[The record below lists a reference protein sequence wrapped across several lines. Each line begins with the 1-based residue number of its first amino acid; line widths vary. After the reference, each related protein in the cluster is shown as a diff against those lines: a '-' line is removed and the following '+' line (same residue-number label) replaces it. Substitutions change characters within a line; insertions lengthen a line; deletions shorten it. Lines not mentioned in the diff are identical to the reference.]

1 MCEEPAL
8 ARLGVTEPVTI
19 LAIMDQPSRN
29 DTADDEPA
37 APTERDIRPTAARTA
52 PEANEARLRG
62 WIAAIAHC
70 DEQAL
75 GELYDA
81 TLGRVYGL
89 ALRITRNAQAAEE
102 VTEDVYW
109 QVWRQALRFDPVR
122 GNAMSWLLTIARS
135 RALDCLRRADEADA
149 HPEPETLLAAEAAH
163 QADPQD
169 LLEATQRGQALHA
182 ALKSLD
188 ALPRQLLALAFFRG
202 LTHEEI
208 AEHTALPLGTVKSHI
223 RRALG
228 ALRDVLSPAIAAT
241 KVTS

>member
-19 LAIMDQPSRN
+19 LAIMNQPSRN
-29 DTADDEPA
+29 DAADDEPA
-37 APTERDIRPTAARTA
+37 APAGPNVCPTAARAA

-62 WIAAIAHC
+62 WIAAITHG

-102 VTEDVYW
+102 VAEDVYW

-135 RALDCLRRADEADA
+135 RALDCLRRTDEADA

-163 QADPQD
+163 DGDPQD
-169 LLEATQRGQALHA
+169 LFEATQRGEALHA
-182 ALKSLD
+182 ALESLD

-208 AEHTALPLGTVKSHI
+208 AKHTALPLGTVKSHI

-228 ALRDVLSPAIAAT
+228 ALRNVLAPAFAVT